1 MKFKKIVVFLTGE
14 PASGKDTQ
22 ASLLAKKLKAKK
34 INVSEVLDEFF
45 KSYKKNYLKVGKKNI
60 NIKKEK
66 ENRFSGRLVSFDLVS
81 YLMKNRIEKNLDNKK
96 SLIILGGPRSIKE
109 AKTYLNLV
117 KKLKLNYLF
126 IYLKISEEEVF
137 KRALLRKREDN
148 LDVEEKIRIRLE
160 FFKKYTLP
168 AINFLKKRG
177 EIKEINGE
185 GNVKEVHKRIW
196 EEVKSKL
203 NL

>member
-1 MKFKKIVVFLTGE
+1 MKFKKIIVFLTGE

-34 INVSEVLDEFF
+34 INVSKILDKFF
-45 KSYKKNYLKVGKKNI
+45 ESYKKNYLKIGKKNI

-66 ENRFSGRLVSFDLVS
+66 ENRFSGKLVSFDLVS
-81 YLMKNRIEKNLDNKK
+81 YLMKKEIEKNLEDKK
-96 SLIILGGPRSIKE
+96 SLIVLGGPRSLKE
-109 AKTYLNLV
+109 AKTYINLV
-117 KKLKLNYLF
+117 KKNKLIYLF

-137 KRALLRKREDN
+137 KRSLLRKREDN
-148 LDVEEKIRIRLE
+148 LDVEEKIKIRLE

-168 AINFLKKRG
+168 AINFLKRRG
-177 EIKEINGE
+177 EIIEINGE
-185 GNVKEVHKRIW
+185 RNVKEVHKEILKK
-196 EEVKSKL
+196 VKEKL

>member
-1 MKFKKIVVFLTGE
+1 MKFKKIIVFLTGE

-45 KSYKKNYLKVGKKNI
+45 GNYKKNYLKIGKRNI
-60 NIKKEK
+60 NIRKER
-66 ENRFSGRLVSFDLVS
+66 ENRFSGKLVSFDLVS
-81 YLMKNRIEKNLDNKK
+81 YLMKNEIEKNLNYKK
-96 SLIILGGPRSIKE
+96 NLIVLGGPRSIKE

-117 KKLKLNYLF
+117 KKHKLNYLF
-126 IYLKISEEEVF
+126 IYLRISEEEVF
-137 KRALLRKREDN
+137 RRALLRKREDN
-148 LDVEEKIRIRLE
+148 LDVEEKIKIRLE

-185 GNVKEVHKRIW
+185 GSVKEVHQRIW
-196 EEVKSKL
+196 KEVKSKL

>member
-1 MKFKKIVVFLTGE
+1 MKFKKIIVFLTGE

-34 INVSEVLDEFF
+34 INVSKILDKFF
-45 KSYKKNYLKVGKKNI
+45 ESYKKNYLKIGKKNI

-66 ENRFSGRLVSFDLVS
+66 ENRFSGKLVSFDLVS
-81 YLMKNRIEKNLDNKK
+81 YLMKKEIEKNLEDKK
-96 SLIILGGPRSIKE
+96 SLIVLGGPRSLKE
-109 AKTYLNLV
+109 AKTYINLV
-117 KKLKLNYLF
+117 KKNKLIYLF

-137 KRALLRKREDN
+137 KRSLLRKRKDN
-148 LDVEEKIRIRLE
+148 LDVEEKIKIRLE

-168 AINFLKKRG
+168 AINFLKRRG
-177 EIKEINGE
+177 EIIEINGE
-185 GNVKEVHKRIW
+185 RNVKEVHKEILKK
-196 EEVKSKL
+196 VKEKL

>member
-1 MKFKKIVVFLTGE
+1 MKFKKIIVFLTGE

-45 KSYKKNYLKVGKKNI
+45 KNYKKNYLKIGKRNI
-60 NIKKEK
+60 NIRKER
-66 ENRFSGRLVSFDLVS
+66 ENRFSGKLVSFDLVS
-81 YLMKNRIEKNLDNKK
+81 YLMKNEIEKNLNSKK
-96 SLIILGGPRSIKE
+96 SLIVLGGPRSIKE
-109 AKTYLNLV
+109 AKTYLSLI
-117 KKLKLNYLF
+117 KKHKLNYLF

-137 KRALLRKREDN
+137 RRALLRKREDN
-148 LDVEEKIRIRLE
+148 LDVEEKIKIRLE

-168 AINFLKKRG
+168 AINFLKKRE

-185 GNVKEVHKRIW
+185 GSVKEVYQRIW
-196 EEVKSKL
+196 REVKSKL

>member
-1 MKFKKIVVFLTGE
+1 MKFKKIIVFLTGE

-22 ASLLAKKLKAKK
+22 AALLAKKLKAKK
-34 INVSEVLDEFF
+34 INVSEVLDKFF
-45 KSYKKNYLKVGKKNI
+45 KSYKKNYLKIGNKNI
-60 NIKKEK
+60 NINKEK
-66 ENRFSGRLVSFDLVS
+66 ENRLSGRLVSFDLVS
-81 YLMKNRIEKNLDNKK
+81 YLMKNEIEKNLKNKK
-96 SLIILGGPRSIKE
+96 NIIVLGGPRSLKE
-109 AKTYLNLV
+109 AKTYLNLA

-126 IYLKISEEEVF
+126 IYLKISEKEVF

-148 LDVEEKIRIRLE
+148 LDVEEKIKIRLE

-168 AINFLKKRG
+168 AINYLKKRE

-185 GNVKEVHKRIW
+185 GSVKEIHKRIW
-196 EEVKSKL
+196 EEVKNKL